1 MGKVA
6 ALLCAVPLLA
16 APLTAQGDIGPPP
29 GRLVDV
35 GGYRLHLHCTGTGAP
50 TVVLASG
57 ASAFAIDWA
66 LVQPEVARTNR
77 VCSYDRAGMGWSDS
91 TGLVPTAERSVTE
104 LHALLNAAGEKPPYV
119 LVGASL
125 AGLHVR
131 LYQLRYPDEVAG
143 LILVDPAHE
152 DRLFTMFKGE
162 AVTIASLSAAD
173 LLSTLPSRPVR
184 VPRRQPQ
191 RGAPFDKLP
200 PDLHRTRIALDE
212 RLIASVPAVVGPEIV
227 HESAEGERAAL
238 AALREGSAAKTH
250 PLGSLP
256 LIVLTRGV
264 DADQGV
270 RDVHARAAALST
282 NSRHTI
288 VDGAGHEVHLFAP
301 AVVIAA
307 IGDVVEA
314 VRGKR
319 PLKTP

>member
-6 ALLCAVPLLA
+6 ALLCAIPLLA
-16 APLTAQGDIGPPP
+16 APLAAQGDIGPPP

-35 GGYRLHLHCTGTGAP
+35 GGHRLHLYCTGTGAP

-104 LHALLNAAGEKPPYV
+104 LHTLLRAAGEKAPYV

-131 LYQLRYPDEVAG
+131 LYQLRYPAEVAG

-152 DRLFTMFKGE
+152 DRLFTMFRGE
-162 AVTIASLSAAD
+162 AVAIASLSAAD
-173 LLSTLPSRPVR
+173 LLSTLPSRPVS
-184 VPRRQPQ
+184 VPRRKPQ
-191 RGAPFDKLP
+191 RGTPFDELP
-200 PDLHRTRIALDE
+200 PDLYRIRIALDE

-238 AALREGSAAKTH
+238 AALREASAAKAH

-256 LIVLTRGV
+256 VIVLTRGV

-282 NSRHTI
+282 NSRHTV
-288 VDGAGHEVHLFAP
+288 VDGAGHEVHLFEP

-314 VRGKR
+314 VRGQR
-319 PLKTP
+319 PLETP

>member
-1 MGKVA
+1 MAKVA
-6 ALLCAVPLLA
+6 ALWCAVSLVATPLA
-16 APLTAQGDIGPPP
+16 AQGDLGPPP

-35 GGYRLHLHCTGTGAP
+35 GGYRLHIHCTGTGAP

-57 ASAFAIDWA
+57 ASSFAIDWA

-91 TGLVPTAERSVTE
+91 TGFVATAERSVSE
-104 LHALLNAAGEKPPYV
+104 LHALLSAAGERPPYV

-125 AGLHVR
+125 AGIYVR
-131 LYQLRYPDEVAG
+131 LYQLRYRDEVAG
-143 LILVDPAHE
+143 LVLVDPAHE

-162 AVTIASLSAAD
+162 AVTIASLSAAE
-173 LLSTLPSRPVR
+173 LLSTLPHGPVT
-184 VPRRQPQ
+184 VPKRKAQ
-191 RGAPFDKLP
+191 RGAPFDRLP
-200 PDLHRTRIALDE
+200 PDLYRIRIALDE
-212 RLIASVPAVVGPEIV
+212 RLIASVPAIVGPEIV
-227 HESAEGERAAL
+227 HESAEGQRAAL
-238 AALREGSAAKTH
+238 AALHEASAAKAH
-250 PLGSLP
+250 SLGSLP
-256 LIVLTRGV
+256 LVVLTRGI

-282 NSRHTI
+282 NSRHII
-288 VDGAGHEVHLFAP
+288 VDGAGHEVHLFEP

-314 VRGKR
+314 VRGQR

>member
-6 ALLCAVPLLA
+6 ALLCAIPLLA
-16 APLTAQGDIGPPP
+16 APLAAQGDIGPLP

-35 GGYRLHLHCTGTGAP
+35 GGYRLHLYCTGAGAP

-104 LHALLNAAGEKPPYV
+104 LHTLLRAAGEKAPYV

-131 LYQLRYPDEVAG
+131 LYQLRYPAEVAG

-152 DRLFTMFKGE
+152 DRLFTMFRGE
-162 AVTIASLSAAD
+162 AVAIASLSAAD
-173 LLSTLPSRPVR
+173 LLSTLPSRPVS
-184 VPRRQPQ
+184 VPRRKPQ
-191 RGAPFDKLP
+191 RGTPFDELP
-200 PDLHRTRIALDE
+200 PDLYRIRIALDE

-238 AALREGSAAKTH
+238 AALREASAAKAH

-256 LIVLTRGV
+256 VIVLTRGV

-282 NSRHTI
+282 NSRHTV
-288 VDGAGHEVHLFAP
+288 VDGAGHEVHLFEP

-314 VRGKR
+314 VRGQR
-319 PLKTP
+319 PLETP

>member
-16 APLTAQGDIGPPP
+16 APLAAQGDIGPPP

-77 VCSYDRAGMGWSDS
+77 VCSYDRGGMGWSDS

-131 LYQLRYPDEVAG
+131 LYQLRYRDEVAG

-162 AVTIASLSAAD
+162 AVTIASLSSTD
-173 LLSTLPSRPVR
+173 LISTLPSRPVR
-184 VPRRQPQ
+184 VPRRQVQ
-191 RGAPFDKLP
+191 RGAPFDELP
-200 PDLHRTRIALDE
+200 PDLYRIRIALDE
-212 RLIASVPAVVGPEIV
+212 RLIASVPAVVGPEVV

-238 AALREGSAAKTH
+238 AALREASAAKAH
-250 PLGSLP
+250 PLGSVP

-288 VDGAGHEVHLFAP
+288 VDGAGHEVHLFEP

-314 VRGKR
+314 VRGQR

>member
-1 MGKVA
+1 MRRVA
-6 ALLCAVPLLA
+6 ALLGAVSLFV
-16 APLTAQGDIGPPP
+16 APLAAQGDIGPPP

-35 GGYRLHLHCTGTGAP
+35 GGHRLHLYCTGTGAP

-104 LHALLNAAGEKPPYV
+104 LHTLLRAAGEKAPYV

-131 LYQLRYPDEVAG
+131 LYQLRYPAEVAG

-152 DRLFTMFKGE
+152 DRLFTMFRGE
-162 AVTIASLSAAD
+162 AVAIASLSAAD
-173 LLSTLPSRPVR
+173 LLSTLPSRPVS
-184 VPRRQPQ
+184 VPRRKPQ
-191 RGAPFDKLP
+191 RGTPFDELP
-200 PDLHRTRIALDE
+200 PDLYRIRIALDE

-238 AALREGSAAKTH
+238 AALREASAAKAH

-256 LIVLTRGV
+256 VIVLTRGV

-282 NSRHTI
+282 NSRHTV
-288 VDGAGHEVHLFAP
+288 VDGAGHEVHLFEP

-314 VRGKR
+314 VRGQR
-319 PLKTP
+319 PLETP

>member
-6 ALLCAVPLLA
+6 ALLCSVSLVAVPLA
-16 APLTAQGDIGPPP
+16 AQGDIGPPP

-57 ASAFAIDWA
+57 ASSFAIDWA
-66 LVQPEVARTNR
+66 LVQPEAARTNR
-77 VCSYDRAGMGWSDS
+77 VCAYDRAGMGWSDS
-91 TGLVPTAERSVTE
+91 TGLVATADRSVTE
-104 LHALLNAAGEKPPYV
+104 LHALLSAAGERPPYV

-125 AGLHVR
+125 AGIHVR
-131 LYQLRYPDEVAG
+131 LYQLRYRDEVAG

-162 AVTIASLSAAD
+162 AVTIASLSAGD
-173 LLSTLPSRPVR
+173 LLATLPSRPVR

-200 PDLHRTRIALDE
+200 PDLYRTRVALDE
-212 RLIASVPAVVGPEIV
+212 RLIASIPAIVPPEIV
-227 HESAEGERAAL
+227 HESAEGERATL
-238 AALREGSAAKTH
+238 AALREASAAKPH

-288 VDGAGHEVHLFAP
+288 VAGAGHEVHLFQP

-314 VRGKR
+314 VRGQR